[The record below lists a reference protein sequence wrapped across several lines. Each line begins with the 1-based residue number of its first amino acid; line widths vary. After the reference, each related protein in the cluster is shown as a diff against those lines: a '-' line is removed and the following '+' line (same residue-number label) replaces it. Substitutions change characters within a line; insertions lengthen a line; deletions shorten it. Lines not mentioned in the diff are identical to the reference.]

1 MRGTPAYGL
10 LVPGA
15 VVAVA
20 LGATGVSLPVSGEL
34 DPEEE
39 SLLVSTLL
47 IGLVDGF
54 NPCSLWVLTVLL
66 GVTVRA
72 GREKV
77 LAVGLTFLSVTALIY
92 GLFIAGVLS
101 VFSYV
106 SHLDEIRL
114 AVAGFALAFG
124 VVSVKDFLAPD
135 WGFSF
140 SIPES
145 HRPGLYDRIR
155 TVLRTDGLLSTVG
168 ATALLAA
175 GVALLELPCT
185 SGLPLAWSNLV
196 AASDPSTPVYVGL
209 LATYVLT
216 YLSVEL
222 VIFGVAVVTLDRIRY
237 DKRRGRAL
245 KLLAGT
251 VMLGLGGALLVDP
264 TVIENVRAMVG
275 LFAGAV
281 GTTALVSW
289 LFHRTGRL

>member
-1 MRGTPAYGL
+1 MRETPVHSL
-10 LVPGA
+10 FVPGV

-20 LGATGVSLPVSGEL
+20 LAAAGVSLPVGGEI

-77 LAVGLTFLSVTALIY
+77 LAVGLTFLPVTALVY

-101 VFSYV
+101 IFSYV
-106 SHLDEIRL
+106 SHLDEIRV
-114 AVAGFALAFG
+114 AVAVFALAVG
-124 VVSVKDFLAPD
+124 VVSTKDFVAPD
-135 WGFSF
+135 RGFSF

-145 HRPGLYDRIR
+145 RKPGLYDRIR

-196 AASDPSTPVYVGL
+196 AASDPSTPVYAGL
-209 LATYVLT
+209 LATYVLA

-237 DKRRGRAL
+237 GERRGRVL
-245 KLLAGT
+245 KLFAGT
-251 VMLGLGGALLVDP
+251 VMLGLGGALFLDP
-264 TVIENVRAMVG
+264 TVIEDVGAMVG
-275 LFAGAV
+275 LFLGAV
-281 GTTALVSW
+281 GVTAAVSGI
-289 LFHRTGRL
+289 FYRTGRL

>member
-1 MRGTPAYGL
+1 MRETAAHSL

-20 LGATGVSLPVSGEL
+20 LGATGVSLPVGGEL
-34 DPEEE
+34 DPGEE

-77 LAVGLTFLSVTALIY
+77 LAVGLTFLSVTALVY

-101 VFSYV
+101 IFSYV
-106 SHLDEIRL
+106 SHLDEIRV
-114 AVAGFALAFG
+114 AVAVFALAFG
-124 VVSVKDFLAPD
+124 VVSTKDFVAPD
-135 WGFSF
+135 WGVSF

-145 HRPGLYDRIR
+145 RKPGLYDRIR

-168 ATALLAA
+168 ATALLAV

-196 AASDPSTPVYVGL
+196 AASDPSTPVYAGL
-209 LATYVLT
+209 LATYVLA

-237 DKRRGRAL
+237 GERRGRVL
-245 KLLAGT
+245 KLFAGT
-251 VMLGLGGALLVDP
+251 VMLGLGGALLLDP
-264 TVIENVRAMVG
+264 TVIEDVGAMVG
-275 LFAGAV
+275 LFLGAV
-281 GTTALVSW
+281 GVTAAVSGI
-289 LFHRTGRL
+289 FCRTGRL